1 MATSSL
7 SGRIKRLERSMQQ
20 TRVAAAGG
28 QLIMRLRRFFDPDGT
43 PTGIK
48 VNQEFIAREA
58 GETIA
63 DTERRAIEQV
73 GTGPEPAAASYQ
85 QIVRLNMTPVEE
97 LPE

>member
-1 MATSSL
+1 MATSNL

-28 QLIMRLRRFFDPDGT
+28 QLIMRLRRFFDPDGA

-48 VNQEFIAREA
+48 VNQEFIVSEA

-63 DTERRAIEQV
+63 ETELRAVEQV
-73 GTGPEPAAASYQ
+73 CTRPEPAASYQ

>member
-1 MATSSL
+1 MATSNL
-7 SGRIKRLERSMQQ
+7 SGRIKRLERSMQL

-28 QLIMRLRRFFDPDGT
+28 QLVLRLRRFFDLDGA
-43 PTGIK
+43 PTGVK
-48 VNQEFIAREA
+48 VNQEFIACEA

-63 DTERRAIEQV
+63 EAERRAIDQV
-73 GTGPEPAAASYQ
+73 GTRPEPAASYQ